1 MQQLAIDYVGTEYGG
16 FPVCMNMIHDGDVI
30 YDFGVG
36 EDISFLEGVLS
47 QKNCHGHLFDFTPQS
62 IEWFKENHADK
73 TNMTYHEYG
82 ISVED
87 GELACHPPQSGISR
101 RPAWMGFEH
110 KETHPVKTLKTI
122 MSELGHDHI
131 DVLKVDIEGEEYKV
145 IPQMLEDDIFPKQI
159 CLEYHNRWLG
169 SKGHLHDD
177 LINLLVIDYTL
188 VCLVHGT
195 EALWVRK

>member
-1 MQQLAIDYVGTEYGG
+1 MQQLAFDYVGTEYGG

-82 ISVED
+82 LSVED
-87 GELACHPPQSGISR
+87 GELACHWPQGSR

-110 KETHPVKTLKTI
+110 NETHPVKTLKTI

-131 DVLKVDIEGEEYKV
+131 DVLKMDIEGEEYKV
-145 IPQMLEDDIFPKQI
+145 IPQMFADRIFPKQI
-159 CLEYHNRWLG
+159 CLEYHDRWLG
-169 SKGHLHDD
+169 NQGHLHGE
-177 LINLLVIDYTL
+177 LLGLLARDYTL
-188 VCLVHGT
+188 VNVVHGA